1 MESVATRD
9 IRIHIKEL
17 IKSSNEKQNMIAAK
31 IGISEGYLS
40 KFLSGKEI
48 NFWMVREIIRYLDP
62 DNETELIKQYCLNGV
77 KKKNYPAA
85 LEYCYAK
92 RLFSVIENL
101 IDRQIKKRVRSVRGL
116 ESINSCWN
124 TDCHLEAR
132 NILRNLTT
140 SNQIVMIQKHY
151 FLS

>member
-1 MESVATRD
+1 MESVATSD

-77 KKKNYPAA
+77 KKKNYPA
-85 LEYCYAK
+85 
-92 RLFSVIENL
+92 
-101 IDRQIKKRVRSVRGL
+101 
-116 ESINSCWN
+116 
-124 TDCHLEAR
+124 
-132 NILRNLTT
+132 
-140 SNQIVMIQKHY
+140 KH
-151 FLS
+151 